1 VDDVVCHTRCTVRPA
16 DKARRSR
23 RSGLVSAAADGYKR
37 ADGDDAGMSDDFE
50 ADFVYDMQ
58 VRFRDI
64 DPMNHVNNA
73 VYATYLEQARAALY
87 RDRLDVDLGE
97 VDTVLAH
104 LEIDFRAPIELEDE
118 VTVALEI
125 GDLGRSSVPM
135 DYEIRADGDVAATGH
150 TVQVVFD
157 RSTGESAP
165 VPDEWRAAFEG

>member
-1 VDDVVCHTRCTVRPA
+1 MT
-16 DKARRSR
+16 
-23 RSGLVSAAADGYKR
+23 
-37 ADGDDAGMSDDFE
+37 DGDDAGMSDDFE

-87 RDRLDVDLGE
+87 RERLDVDLGE

-104 LEIDFRAPIELEDE
+104 LEIDFRAPIELEDN

-157 RSTGESAP
+157 RDTGESVP
-165 VPDEWRAAFEG
+165 VPDEWRATFER